1 MEELTDQVGKKID
14 NLDLQDKRFEA
25 RKRELVE
32 QNHAAKQCM
41 ANAFEDLR
49 KRIDQKEHELMKQC
63 DQTAQECIEELDSST
78 RLILGRIEHLGEAVE
93 TIKRNIQ
100 QEDDVLL
107 ATFYAQNYEQLKRS
121 LLMDSDLP

>member
-14 NLDLQDKRFEA
+14 SLDLQDKRFEA

-63 DQTAQECIEELDSST
+63 DQTAQECIEELDGST